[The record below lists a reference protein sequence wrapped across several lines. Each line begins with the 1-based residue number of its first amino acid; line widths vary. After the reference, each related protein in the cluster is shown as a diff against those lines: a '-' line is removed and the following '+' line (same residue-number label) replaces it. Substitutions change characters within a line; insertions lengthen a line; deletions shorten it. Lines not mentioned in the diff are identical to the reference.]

1 MNVKELKDMISDLPD
16 EQPVLIVGLYT
27 VNDIKEMAA
36 DYGKELTDEQAAKI
50 INDIEG
56 KDYLTNDDVEDAVY
70 NYCNK

>member
-27 VNDIKEMAA
+27 VNDIKEIAA
-36 DYGKELTDEQAAKI
+36 DCGRVITEYQAAEI
-50 INDIEG
+50 ISGVEG
-56 KDYLTNDDVEDAVY
+56 KDYLANDDVEDAVY